1 MDKKSEL
8 LEDLKDLLGLY
19 QSSFGI
25 INSLLQSNGNINK
38 NDKQLKSVKN
48 NLGYTKEKLIGLT
61 NCISETAWNKIVK
74 KNCFSEVCKWE
85 KFKRVQS

>member
-19 QSSFGI
+19 QSSFGM
-25 INSLLQSNGNINK
+25 INSLLQTNENLNK

-48 NLGYTKEKLIGLT
+48 NLGYTKEKLVGLT
-61 NCISETAWNKIVK
+61 NFINESAWNKIVK
-74 KNCFSEVCKWE
+74 KNCFSDMCKWE
-85 KFKRVQS
+85 KFKKA